1 MGFPYMAVPAH
12 VAVRANGSLG
22 GPLSGLEI
30 FSYGFSLR
38 QVPAEINDANRAAIA
53 ELVRVHFADVK
64 SGVTGMGFLDDVTFA
79 NIGADGKQIGD
90 TVRIAKSAQG
100 NFNGALH
107 PAQVSARISLGDGQR
122 GRSHRGG
129 WYMPYTGWALS
140 TNGNSQQSDAA
151 NLLTSTL
158 ALIRGVNGVFGAAGT
173 VSPSVVI
180 AGQAGLM
187 PVSVVRVGNILDTI
201 RTRRN
206 GLTET
211 YSTGAV

>member
-1 MGFPYMAVPAH
+1 MPVPAH

-22 GPLSGLEI
+22 GPLSGIEI

-38 QVPAEINDANRAAIA
+38 QVPAEISDANRASIA

-64 SGVTGMGFLDDVTFA
+64 SGVTAMGYLDDVTFA
-79 NIGADGKQIGD
+79 NIGANGAQIGD
-90 TVRIAKSAQG
+90 TVRIVKQAQG
-100 NFNGALH
+100 AFNGALH
-107 PAQVSARISLGDGQR
+107 PAQISARVSLGDGQR

-140 TNGNSQQSDAA
+140 TLGNSQASDAN

-158 ALIRGVNGVFGAAGT
+158 ALIRGINAVFGAAGT

-187 PVSVVRVGNILDTI
+187 PVTTVRVGNVLDTI

-206 GLTET
+206 SLVET
-211 YSTGAV
+211 YSTGTV